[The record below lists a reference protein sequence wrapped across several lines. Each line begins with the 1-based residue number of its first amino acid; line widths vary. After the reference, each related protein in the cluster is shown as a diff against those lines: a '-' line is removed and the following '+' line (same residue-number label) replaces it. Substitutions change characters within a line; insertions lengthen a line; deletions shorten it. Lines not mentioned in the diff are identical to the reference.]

1 MKISYRSVLLWGL
14 AALVCIFLLSMRTY
28 AGEAGPGAGLP
39 EYSNNHGGIL
49 YQGDPKN
56 ETGDAVGSADTSGV
70 ITDDPEMVHQVL
82 LGEDDRDPGFLELM
96 RYMLK

>member
-1 MKISYRSVLLWGL
+1 LGKEVYAWTLNYKGDMKRMIDCGVD
-14 AALVCIFLLSMRTY
+14 
-28 AGEAGPGAGLP
+28 
-39 EYSNNHGGIL
+39 N
-49 YQGDPKN
+49 
-56 ETGDAVGSADTSGV
+56 V

>member
-1 MKISYRSVLLWGL
+1 MIGAYQKRRCYMKISYRSVLLWGL

-56 ETGDAVGSADTSGV
+56 ETGDA
-70 ITDDPEMVHQVL
+70 
-82 LGEDDRDPGFLELM
+82 GFEIL
-96 RYMLK
+96 